1 MLISGTGHYMRA
13 YEIEKYGGPEG
24 LAVVDRPAPD
34 PGDHDVAVRIR
45 AASLNYRDLVVLRGQ
60 YDRKPEEG
68 RVPLSDGVG
77 EVIAVGPAVTRFKAG
92 DRVAACFFQGWSAGQ
107 FKAEMHR
114 TALGGSIDG
123 VLIEQRSFHEDGLVH
138 LPEHYSFEEGATLP
152 CAAVTAWNSLVVRG
166 QLVPGECV
174 LLLGTGGVSIF
185 ALQIA
190 KSAGAKVIITSSSD
204 EKLERARKLGADA
217 VINYKTTP
225 DWGKAAANLAGNGG
239 VDHVVE
245 VGGAGTFLQSV
256 RACRCGGKIGLI
268 GILSGREAQSEIFPI
283 VTKSATVSGIY
294 VGSRE
299 MFEGLNRALEQNGIR
314 PVIDKVF
321 PFGSVPEAYQYMAR
335 GSHFGK
341 VVIRVGD

>member
-1 MLISGTGHYMRA
+1 MRA
-13 YEIEKYGGPEG
+13 YAIQRYGGPEG
-24 LAVVDRPAPD
+24 LALVDRPAPN
-34 PGDHDVAVRIR
+34 PGNYDVAVRIR
-45 AASLNYRDLVVLRGQ
+45 AASLNYRDLVVVRGQ

-68 RVPLSDGVG
+68 RVPLSDGAG
-77 EVIAVGPAVTRFKAG
+77 EVVAVGPAVTRFKAG
-92 DRVAACFFQGWSAGQ
+92 DRVAGCFFQGWFSGR
-107 FKAEMHR
+107 FKTEMHR

-123 VLIEQRSFHEDGLVH
+123 VLVEQRNFHQDGLVH

-152 CAAVTAWNSLVVRG
+152 CAAVTAWNSLIVRG

-190 KSAGAKVIITSSSD
+190 KSAGARVIITSSSD

-225 DWGKAAANLAGNGG
+225 DWGKAAAKLAGNDG

-245 VGGAGTFLQSV
+245 VGGAGTFQQSV

-268 GILSGREAQSEIFPI
+268 GILSGREAASEIFPI
-283 VTKSATVSGIY
+283 VPKSLTISGIY

-299 MFEGLNRALEQNGIR
+299 MFEALNRALEQTGIR

-321 PFGSVPEAYQYMAR
+321 PFDAAREAYEYIER

-341 VVIRVGD
+341 VVIRVGE